1 MRLHLAV
8 LAAGAI
14 VLAANESAA
23 AGPFPAAG
31 PSAGSLA
38 PIELV
43 QAKKEESV
51 TQKVKRTAKRAW
63 RSVAGYTFD
72 VACPTKRATCTE
84 TGKDRA
90 DARHKCIAANAFC
103 FVSDAN

>member
-1 MRLHLAV
+1 MRLTLV
-8 LAAGAI
+8 SAAALI
-14 VLAANESAA
+14 AFSLPAA
-23 AGPFPAAG
+23 AGPFPAAV
-31 PSAGSLA
+31 PSGAGLA
-38 PIELV
+38 SIELA

-63 RSVAGYTFD
+63 RSVAGYKFD
-72 VACPTKRATCTE
+72 VACVTKRSTCTD

-90 DARHKCIAANAFC
+90 DARGKCVARNPFC